1 MSLLNSAFV
10 RRTVGFMLAGVAVL
24 FGIVGTSVWL
34 ASQTRDHAEGVA
46 RARDIRTLSSNLLT
60 SLLDAETGQR
70 GFLLTDAERYLEP
83 FEDAKGRLITDLDH
97 LRILVTRDP
106 GASRSIERLTPLVN
120 AKLAELAETIAI
132 AKAGRREAALEVV
145 NTDRGKGLMDEA
157 RRILDELI
165 AATEARV
172 ASRMADLDSAAKM
185 LTLVTL
191 AGGSLIV
198 IFAAGAFWTV
208 FRYAR
213 ELVNARDQVETLNFG
228 LERRVAER
236 TSALA
241 RANDEIQRFAYI
253 VSHDLRAPL
262 VNIMGFTKEL
272 EVSTAALQKFVAAGS
287 AETAHLTEAAQTA
300 ANDDLPEAVRFIRA
314 STAKMDTL
322 INAILKM
329 SREGRRELNLE
340 PVDLGKLFASVT
352 ASVRHQVEE
361 AGARFELPARFPLI
375 VSDRVALEQIF
386 SNLVDNAVKYLSPDR
401 LGVIKVQTEETD
413 RVRITV
419 TDNGRG
425 IAAQD
430 HERIFELFRRSGQQD
445 RPGEGIGL
453 AHVRALVRRLGGDIT
468 VQSQLGE
475 GAAFQVSLPKSLV
488 LTNESYGLS

>member
-1 MSLLNSAFV
+1 V
-10 RRTVGFMLAGVAVL
+10 
-24 FGIVGTSVWL
+24 
-34 ASQTRDHAEGVA
+34 
-46 RARDIRTLSSNLLT
+46 
-60 SLLDAETGQR
+60 
-70 GFLLTDAERYLEP
+70 
-83 FEDAKGRLITDLDH
+83 
-97 LRILVTRDP
+97 
-106 GASRSIERLTPLVN
+106 
-120 AKLAELAETIAI
+120 
-132 AKAGRREAALEVV
+132 
-145 NTDRGKGLMDEA
+145 
-157 RRILDELI
+157 
-165 AATEARV
+165 
-172 ASRMADLDSAAKM
+172 
-185 LTLVTL
+185 
-191 AGGSLIV
+191 
-198 IFAAGAFWTV
+198 
-208 FRYAR
+208 
-213 ELVNARDQVETLNFG
+213 G

-272 EVSTAALQKFVAAGS
+272 EVGTAALQKFVAAGS
-287 AETAHLTEAAQTA
+287 AETADLTEAAQTA

-340 PVDLGKLFASVT
+340 PVDLEKLFAST
-352 ASVRHQVEE
+352 AASVRHQVDE
-361 AGARFELPARFPLI
+361 AGARFELAARAPTI

-386 SNLVDNAVKYLSPDR
+386 GNLVDNAVKYLSPDR
-401 LGVIKVQTEETD
+401 PGVIKVQVKETD
-413 RVRITV
+413 RVQITV

-425 IAAQD
+425 IAPQD
-430 HERIFELFRRSGQQD
+430 HERIFELFRRSGAQD

-488 LTNESYGLS
+488 LTNESYGPS